1 MAVSTN
7 NAYGKIS
14 ISDLAIARV
23 TAHTAAESYGIVEVS
38 SPDRRAPK
46 GVSKL
51 VKNEKWGRAVKV
63 TIINNRIHVDVSV
76 VVKYGVSIDAVA
88 DSLKEA
94 VKYKVEAFTGMI
106 VNTVNVNV
114 VGVKL

>member
-7 NAYGKIS
+7 NAYGRIS

-23 TAHTAAESYGIVEVS
+23 TAHTAAESYGIVEVDS
-38 SPDRRAPK
+38 TERRLSRSL
-46 GVSKL
+46 SKL
-51 VKNEKWGRAVKV
+51 VKNEKWGRGVTV
-63 TIINNRIHVDVSV
+63 TISANRIHVEVSV

-88 DSLKEA
+88 ESLKEA

-106 VNTVNVNV
+106 VKTVDVNVI
-114 VGVKL
+114 GVKL

>member
-23 TAHTAAESYGIVEVS
+23 TAHTAAESYGIVEVAS
-38 SPDRRAPK
+38 TTRRLSRHL
-46 GVSKL
+46 SKL
-51 VKNEKWGRAVKV
+51 ISKDEWGRGVRV
-63 TIINNRIHVDVSV
+63 TINGNRIALDVSV
-76 VVKYGVSIDAVA
+76 VIKYGVSIEAVA

-94 VKYKVEAFTGMI
+94 VKYKVEAFTGML
-106 VNTVNVNV
+106 VSLVNVNV

>member
-23 TAHTAAESYGIVEVS
+23 TAHTAAESYGIVEVAS
-38 SPDRRAPK
+38 TERRLSK
-46 GVSKL
+46 SLSKL
-51 VKNEKWGRAVKV
+51 IKNEKWCRGVTV
-63 TIINNRIHVDVSV
+63 TIAANRILVEVSV

-88 DSLKEA
+88 ESLKEA

-106 VNTVNVNV
+106 VKTVDVNV

>member
-38 SPDRRAPK
+38 STDRRL
-46 GVSKL
+46 SKSISKKL
-51 VKNEKWGRAVKV
+51 KNESWGRGVKV
-63 TIINNRIHVDVSV
+63 VILNNRIHVDVSV

-106 VNTVNVNV
+106 VNTVNVSV

>member
-23 TAHTAAESYGIVEVS
+23 TAHTAAESYGIVEVVPTS
-38 SPDRRAPK
+38 RRLSK
-46 GVSKL
+46 SLSKL
-51 VKNEKWGRAVKV
+51 IKKNEWGRGVNV
-63 TIINNRIHVDVSV
+63 TILGNRIYVDVSV

-88 DSLKEA
+88 ESLKEA

-106 VNTVNVNV
+106 VNAVDVNV

>member
-23 TAHTAAESYGIVEVS
+23 TAHTAAESYGIVEVAS
-38 SPDRRAPK
+38 TERRIAK
-46 GVSKL
+46 NLSKM
-51 VKNEKWGRAVKV
+51 VKNEKWGRGVKV
-63 TIINNRIHVDVSV
+63 TIVANRIIVDVSV
-76 VVKYGVSIDAVA
+76 VIKYGVSIDAVA
-88 DSLKEA
+88 ESLKEA

-106 VNTVNVNV
+106 VNVVNVNV

>member
-23 TAHTAAESYGIVEVS
+23 TANTAAESYGIVEVS
-38 SPDRRAPK
+38 SADRRL
-46 GVSKL
+46 SKSISKM
-51 VKNEKWGRAVKV
+51 VKNEKWGRGVKV
-63 TIINNRIHVDVSV
+63 TITNNRIHVDVSV

>member
-38 SPDRRAPK
+38 SAQRRLSK
-46 GVSKL
+46 DISKL
-51 VKNEKWGRAVKV
+51 VKNEKWARAVKV
-63 TIINNRIHVDVSV
+63 TILMNRIHVDVSV

>member
-23 TAHTAAESYGIVEVS
+23 TAHTAAESYGIVEVAS
-38 SPDRRAPK
+38 AERRLSK
-46 GVSKL
+46 GISKAL
-51 VKNEKWGRAVKV
+51 KNEKWSRGVNV
-63 TIINNRIHVDVSV
+63 TIANNRIYVDVSV